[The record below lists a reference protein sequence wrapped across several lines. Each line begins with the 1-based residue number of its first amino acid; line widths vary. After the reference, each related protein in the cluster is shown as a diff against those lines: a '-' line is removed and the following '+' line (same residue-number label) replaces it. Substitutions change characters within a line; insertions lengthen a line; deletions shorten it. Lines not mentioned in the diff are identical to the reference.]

1 MKRLPV
7 ASLACSLALI
17 AASAGAATFHGVSAD
32 ITDFVNGSEVSTRG
46 TLVDAVNL
54 INDNVDGVGVST
66 TINGVL
72 FKGTQPGAYH
82 EGAESFAEASFVYHG
97 GDGYADAN
105 LWTSGGAYDVL
116 ADSQIYNVDN
126 GNVNFGDG
134 YGVVNLVPGQ
144 LYELQIFML
153 DDRSGVSKTFPL
165 QFQQA
170 AFTGTFDELDPN
182 TPAVEIGYMEG
193 ITIGGNGVTQ
203 ANGEIATITFAID
216 PGYNGLLVNTW
227 NSGAFNGMQLR
238 TVDATPGDLDLNGL
252 VDGNDFL
259 VWQRG
264 YGVQY
269 GDSQLNDIKA
279 NFGMGSGASASV
291 ANVPEPAGLTLF
303 ACAAELLWR
312 GQRKLRSRRR
322 K

>member
-1 MKRLPV
+1 MTRLPV
-7 ASLACSLALI
+7 ASLACSVALF
-17 AASAGAATFHGVSAD
+17 ASVAGAATFNGVSAD

-54 INDNVDGVGVST
+54 LNANVDGIGVST

-97 GDGYADAN
+97 GDGYADSN
-105 LWTSGGAYDVL
+105 LWTSGGVYDTL
-116 ADSQIYNVDN
+116 ADSQIYNIDN

-153 DDRSGVSKTFPL
+153 DDRSGISKTFPL

-170 AFTGTFDELDPN
+170 AFTGTFDELDQN
-182 TPAVEIGYMEG
+182 MPATEIGYMSG

-203 ANGEIATITFAID
+203 ANGEIATITFSID
-216 PGYNGLLVNTW
+216 PGFNGLLVNTW
-227 NSGAFNGMQLR
+227 DNGALNGMQLR
-238 TVDATPGDLDLNGL
+238 TVDALPGDLDHSGF
-252 VDGNDFL
+252 VDGADFL
-259 VWQRG
+259 EWQRG
-264 YGVQY
+264 FGSSYTQVEL
-269 GDSQLNDIKA
+269 DAIKA
-279 NFGMGSGASASV
+279 NFGTPQGAIAVAS
-291 ANVPEPAGLTLF
+291 VPEPATAALAATVGFMGWLT
-303 ACAAELLWR
+303 
-312 GQRKLRSRRR
+312 RRR
-322 K
+322 QR

>member
-7 ASLACSLALI
+7 ASLACSFALF
-17 AASAGAATFHGVSAD
+17 ASVAGAASFHGVSAD
-32 ITDFVNGSEVSTRG
+32 ITDFANGSEVSTRG

-54 INDNVDGVGVST
+54 LNANVDGIGVST

-97 GDGYADAN
+97 GDGYADSN
-105 LWTSGGAYDVL
+105 LWTSGGAYDTL

-170 AFTGTFDELDPN
+170 AFTGTFDELDQN
-182 TPAVEIGYMEG
+182 MPATEIGYMSG

-203 ANGEIATITFAID
+203 ANGEIATITFSID
-216 PGYNGLLVNTW
+216 PGFNGLLVNTW
-227 NSGAFNGMQLR
+227 DNGAFNGMQLR
-238 TVDATPGDLDLNGL
+238 MIDALPGDLDHSGFVNGA
-252 VDGNDFL
+252 DFL

-264 YGVQY
+264 YGTQY
-269 GDSQLNDIKA
+269 TQADLEAIKA
-279 NFGMGSGASASV
+279 NFGTPQGTIQVAS
-291 ANVPEPAGLTLF
+291 VPEPATVALMAMCGAVGLF
-303 ACAAELLWR
+303 
-312 GQRKLRSRRR
+312 LRHRR
-322 K
+322 